1 MNLELN
7 SSNLTMNEIIKIL
20 EEKQPILK
28 TYNFDEKDEY
38 VYSKMDIYKKY

>member
-20 EEKQPILK
+20 KEKT
-28 TYNFDEKDEY
+28 TY
-38 VYSKMDIYKKY
+38 IKKKIQF